1 MKTRKS
7 LTLVT
12 SKCDEIVTACATLK
26 KDNLK
31 TQKNLTRREKRDL
44 TVVKNFRSA
53 IKNNHL
59 TT

>member
-26 KDNLK
+26 KDNSK

-44 TVVKNFRSA
+44 TVVKNFRLA

-59 TT
+59 TN

>member
-12 SKCDEIVTACATLK
+12 RKCDEIVTACATLK

-31 TQKNLTRREKRDL
+31 TQ
-44 TVVKNFRSA
+44 
-53 IKNNHL
+53 NNNNNNNNNNN
-59 TT
+59 